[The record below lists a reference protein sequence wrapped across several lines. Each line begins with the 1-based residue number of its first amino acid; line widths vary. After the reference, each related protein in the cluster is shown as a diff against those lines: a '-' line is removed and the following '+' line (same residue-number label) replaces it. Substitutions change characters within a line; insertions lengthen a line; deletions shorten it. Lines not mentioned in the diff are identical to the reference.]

1 MSNALFE
8 RYQKALRNGHVAA
21 ASGRLGD
28 AMGAYREAIGLAGDR
43 PVPYTALADVLFRL
57 GDAERSLETCDEA
70 LELDPENEAALLGRA
85 RALEALD
92 RTDEAAETYDRL
104 ADARGIAGRL
114 AEACDAVRLAMEHRS
129 TPARRHRLQDLTRTL
144 RLAGGDPETERT
156 LGRALGLAH
165 AGLDAAETPLSP
177 REAARLAAAEAAEAA
192 AAEEAAAAVEAV
204 AAEEAAAAEAAAA
217 LSAALAAGTAPAVAM
232 GTSPGPAGPPAER
245 VHDGRR
251 VEPAAERAGN
261 DRPVE
266 PAAESVAPAP
276 AEQDAL
282 PATPSGVEIGSSVDR
297 WPANDISWWPAEDL
311 AAAGSRGR
319 AEFAGRPDPAW
330 PDAEVGLYRDWEPLD
345 ESAAATVADEAD
357 AGQLAREGSAIALP
371 DLEAEPGEEA
381 ESDTE
386 AAAGEAVDEADA
398 GQLAQEGSA
407 VASPDLE
414 ADQPEPDEAA
424 AAGEAARDEAVPGEA
439 PEEAERP
446 EEATAEAELLAQDAV
461 DAAEA
466 DAGQLADDAGGRP
479 TRRAGR
485 PPRPTNWPMQPTA
498 RRGTNWPMQPT
509 ARRGRRTSRP
519 PRPKG
524 QARCRPT
531 TRTRRPTRLRRSA
544 HQASRPTRRNHS
556 PRRTRLAPGSSPA
569 AGDEVAA
576 EETEPAA
583 AAPDA
588 STDGADQPVD
598 PALDE
603 PVAEPAAAAPD
614 IPPSAEAPPP
624 AAAVPP
630 QPATATRTGPAAGL
644 IPTTPRR
651 PPRPPVPDVEPEA
664 LVIAAEESAA
674 RGDVGSAVVA
684 AMLAARVFSARDAGN
699 AALDVCTSALAIAP
713 AHVDLHLLIAELYV
727 ARGWDQLAADTY
739 QGLLRL
745 ARLDEDTVA
754 PRASSRPPRPT
765 SPETPASRRER
776 VTERAGALPLRCRRT
791 RPAGVPPGRAAP
803 AGEAGGRCYT
813 LSTMPQLLDTI
824 AGQISPTTL
833 VDIGITALVIY
844 WLFSLIRGT
853 RAVRL
858 VIGVSVILVIYA
870 IAQAVGLRL
879 FTQLMQAGAVVGL
892 FALVVVFQPELR
904 RGLDR
909 IGRVGSFA
917 WLQSPADQR
926 EADHVAAVVARAAAR
941 LSSARYGALIVIER
955 ETGLE
960 EIAETGVMI
969 HGDLSSRPARGDVHP
984 AGRPAR
990 RRRDHPRRR
999 DPGRRRGPARSP
1011 RSALQAERFGTR
1023 HRAALGITE
1032 ATDAIVV
1039 VVSEETGQA
1048 SLVERARI
1056 RRNLDEGQL
1065 AREISALLVPGR
1077 SGRAAIRDRLTAAR
1091 PRVTP
1096 LPGALRR
1103 AALGDLRR
1111 LAQRGDDQVSP
1122 VTAVPSVRG
1131 TSVTSVTSVPSA
1143 APSASEPDVPAA
1155 ASSGQRR

>member
-232 GTSPGPAGPPAER
+232 GTSPGPAAPSAER

-311 AAAGSRGR
+311 AGAGGRGR

-345 ESAAATVADEAD
+345 ESAAAAVADEAG

-414 ADQPEPDEAA
+414 ADHPEPDEAA

-466 DAGQLADDAGGRP
+466 ERRAARRRCGAAGRRGDLGVHRDRRIGRCSRPRGGAGGR
-479 TRRAGR
+479 AGR
-485 PPRPTNWPMQPTA
+485 HGGRA
-498 RRGTNWPMQPT
+498 RRSPADART
-509 ARRGRRTSRP
+509 AAAD
-519 PRPKG
+519 
-524 QARCRPT
+524 ARSP
-531 TRTRRPTRLRRSA
+531 A
-544 HQASRPTRRNHS
+544 HQTSAADAADPFAEAD
-556 PRRTRLAPGSSPA
+556 APGAGMSPA

-576 EETEPAA
+576 DETEPSA
-583 AAPDA
+583 AAPDE
-588 STDGADQPVD
+588 STDGADQPVN

-630 QPATATRTGPAAGL
+630 QPTTATRTGPAAGP

-651 PPRPPVPDVEPEA
+651 PPRPLVPDVEPEA

-727 ARGWDQLAADTY
+727 ARGWNQLAADTY

-754 PRASSRPPRPT
+754 HT
-765 SPETPASRRER
+765 R
-776 VTERAGALPLRCRRT
+776 VLE
-791 RPAGVPPGRAAP
+791 
-803 AGEAGGRCYT
+803 
-813 LSTMPQLLDTI
+813 
-824 AGQISPTTL
+824 
-833 VDIGITALVIY
+833 
-844 WLFSLIRGT
+844 
-853 RAVRL
+853 
-858 VIGVSVILVIYA
+858 
-870 IAQAVGLRL
+870 
-879 FTQLMQAGAVVGL
+879 
-892 FALVVVFQPELR
+892 
-904 RGLDR
+904 
-909 IGRVGSFA
+909 
-917 WLQSPADQR
+917 
-926 EADHVAAVVARAAAR
+926 AAR
-941 LSSARYGALIVIER
+941 TL
-955 ETGLE
+955 
-960 EIAETGVMI
+960 
-969 HGDLSSRPARGDVHP
+969 
-984 AGRPAR
+984 
-990 RRRDHPRRR
+990 
-999 DPGRRRGPARSP
+999 
-1011 RSALQAERFGTR
+1011 
-1023 HRAALGITE
+1023 
-1032 ATDAIVV
+1032 
-1039 VVSEETGQA
+1039 
-1048 SLVERARI
+1048 
-1056 RRNLDEGQL
+1056 
-1065 AREISALLVPGR
+1065 
-1077 SGRAAIRDRLTAAR
+1077 
-1091 PRVTP
+1091 
-1096 LPGALRR
+1096 LPGDARF
-1103 AALGDLRR
+1103 
-1111 LAQRGDDQVSP
+1111 
-1122 VTAVPSVRG
+1122 
-1131 TSVTSVTSVPSA
+1131 
-1143 APSASEPDVPAA
+1143 AP
-1155 ASSGQRR
+1155 